1 MNRKQLFI
9 DWISAGKLKKV
20 TPNDFADLMERVFQ
34 NYFDI
39 SIWNICSPEQYNEL
53 RKLLH
58 NSKEFK
64 RNDKK
69 SYKIFILNS
78 KFYELFLERNENS
91 NLSEDEFRITDI
103 RQENLSTEAVN
114 ERDKEFSDIYDF
126 FDDDYF
132 SEFFYQ
138 LYKYSRKENPG
149 LKIDIRS
156 SIIGV
161 NKDTEI
167 LRFYSNRNGILKL
180 YGKKSTSN
188 MHDLVLEELFED
200 IDSINAYF
208 QSHKNEVQKN
218 MIETDLD
225 DFGKSENINKELT
238 SKKIPWDKYETALLI
253 ETFWQVEEKKVD
265 RQTAINN
272 LSTALRK
279 KAINQGIKI
288 DDKFRNTNGISI
300 QIGNIAL
307 SFFPERSPLHR
318 TAIFDEVA
326 SIYKT
331 DKEEFNRILNRAHS
345 LVCDRIELDDNRDFQ
360 ELETKEID
368 KITPSNKSFF
378 NNDVSDYLAVIKT
391 CFPDGFSYNNPLKK
405 RKFIREY
412 LEINK
417 KEFSDSDDI
426 YLEKIQKVGFVSEE
440 KVYLP
445 DIVPGEIKLSIQNY
459 IDGNF
464 ECDNLIIY
472 YSVIHSQFRDKL
484 NSNFSEDM
492 LIHYLKYE
500 FNDLYNFN
508 ELFVSKKGNDVSLK
522 KLLIDIFMNC
532 GCPLDIEEIYGKL
545 PNISHEAID
554 QVVKDKDFIVNK
566 KGKSYFYKDIFI
578 IEVEEL
584 NEIKKYIR
592 KTILENGSASGFK
605 IYDFIQCNLPNL
617 IDSNPGVT
625 NLGYKNIFKI
635 LLDNE
640 FNFNGDVISVHGE
653 NVDVNKLFG
662 DFCKFR
668 ERFSLSDLN
677 EFKDS
682 INKSNISWDAVF
694 QSAVR
699 IDKNDFVR
707 RDLISF
713 DVMKI
718 DAAINSYCT
727 NNYISFNE
735 VINFIDFPT
744 IGFTWNYYILESYLF
759 ANSTNFRLIHSS
771 FNMDEPVGGIVKVNS
786 NITNFDELIIQIL
799 KDNKL
804 FEQEKAYKY
813 LLENGFIKRRRISN
827 IDLLIEKARLEV

>member
-9 DWISAGKLKKV
+9 DWISADKLKKV
-20 TPNDFADLMERVFQ
+20 TPNDLADLMERVFQ
-34 NYFDI
+34 NHFNI
-39 SIWNICSPEQYNEL
+39 SIWSICSPEKYNEL
-53 RKLLH
+53 RNVLH

-78 KFYELFLERNENS
+78 KFYELFLKQNEKLNP
-91 NLSEDEFRITDI
+91 SEDEFKIADT
-103 RQENLSTEAVN
+103 RQDDLASKTIGKN
-114 ERDKEFSDIYDF
+114 DKDFSNIYDF
-126 FDDDYF
+126 FEDDYF

-138 LYKYSRKENPG
+138 LFSYSKKQNPE
-149 LKIDIRS
+149 LKLDIRS

-161 NKDTEI
+161 NKDPEI
-167 LRFYSNRNGILKL
+167 LRFYSNRNGNVKF
-180 YGKKSTSN
+180 YGKKNFSN
-188 MHDLVLEELFED
+188 MHDLVLEDLFEY
-200 IDSINAYF
+200 IDSINTYF
-208 QSHKNEVQKN
+208 QNHKNEVQKYT
-218 MIETDLD
+218 IEA
-225 DFGKSENINKELT
+225 DFCKSENINSDVT

-272 LSTALRK
+272 LSMALRK
-279 KAINQGIKI
+279 KAINQGLKI

-326 SIYKT
+326 TIYKM
-331 DKEEFNRILNRAHS
+331 DKEEFDRILNRAHS
-345 LVCDRIELDDNRDFQ
+345 LVCDHVELDHNRNIQ
-360 ELETKEID
+360 ELETEEID

-378 NNDVSDYLAVIKT
+378 NNDVSDYLTVIKT
-391 CFPDGFSYNNPLKK
+391 CFPDGYSYNNPLKK
-405 RKFIREY
+405 KRFIREY
-412 LEINK
+412 PEINN
-417 KEFSDSDDI
+417 KEFSDSDNI
-426 YLEKIQKVGFVSEE
+426 YLEKIQEVGFVSEE

-445 DIVPGEIKLSIQNY
+445 DIVSEETKSSIQNY
-459 IDGNF
+459 IDSNF
-464 ECDNLIIY
+464 ECGNLIIY

-492 LIHYLKYE
+492 MIHYLKYV
-500 FNDLYNFN
+500 FNDMYNFN
-508 ELFVSKKGNDVSLK
+508 ELFVSKKGNDVNLK
-522 KLLIDIFMNC
+522 KLLIDIFVNC
-532 GCPLDIEEIYGKL
+532 GCPLDIEEIYEKL

-554 QVVKDKDFIVNK
+554 QVVKDKDFVVNK
-566 KGKSYFYKDIFI
+566 KGKSYFYRDTFI
-578 IEVEEL
+578 IEIEEL
-584 NEIKKYIR
+584 DEIKKYIQ
-592 KTILENGSASGFK
+592 KSILENGSASGLK

-617 IDSNPGVT
+617 INSNPGMT
-625 NLGYKNIFKI
+625 NLGYKNILKI
-635 LLDNE
+635 MLDNE
-640 FNFNGDVISVHGE
+640 FNFNGDVISARGE
-653 NVDVNKLFG
+653 NIDVNKLFT

-682 INKSNISWDAVF
+682 INKSNISWDVVF

-707 RDLISF
+707 RDLINF
-713 DVMKI
+713 DVIKI
-718 DAAINSYCT
+718 DAAINSYCK
-727 NNYISFNE
+727 NDYISFNE

-804 FEQEKAYKY
+804 FEQDKAYDY